1 MAITSVHECPVSK
14 MQMKYCTPF
23 IREKRKLRASE
34 AGDQQQLEN
43 GELNYFRFGRNDGS
57 IKWYL
62 EDEIALA
69 KDMFWMRK
77 QRVYNKASDK
87 AIRAGKKKCES
98 LLYQFFK

>member
-14 MQMKYCTPF
+14 LQMKYCTPF
-23 IREKRKLRASE
+23 IRERRKSRASE
-34 AGDQQQLEN
+34 AGDQQQLAN
-43 GELNYFRFGRNDGS
+43 GQLNYFRFGRNDGS

-69 KDMFWMRK
+69 KNRFWMKR
-77 QRVYNKASDK
+77 QRVYNKARGK
-87 AIRAGKKKCES
+87 AMRAGKKKSEC